1 MRDMLI
7 QVEVFNLDM
16 LFIGCVLTSMITR
29 RANSTIFRP
38 NDLAACMGYPFYD
51 HESIPEVQEAV
62 QRVLTAAKDAG
73 KYAGM
78 FCTEAKHVRARFQQ
92 GCE

>member
-1 MRDMLI
+1 
-7 QVEVFNLDM
+7 M

>member
-1 MRDMLI
+1 
-7 QVEVFNLDM
+7 
-16 LFIGCVLTSMITR
+16 
-29 RANSTIFRP
+29 
-38 NDLAACMGYPFYD
+38 MGYPFYE

-62 QRVLTAAKDAG
+62 QRVLTAAKSAG